1 MHLEQ
6 PDVVAKAKSY
16 VRTLYGDEPLA
27 DIGLEEI
34 EFDST
39 AGIWRVTLAVARH
52 SAQNDLIARLGGML
66 RRSLKVVQIADE
78 DGRPLS
84 MKDRE
89 SLS

>member
-1 MHLEQ
+1 
-6 PDVVAKAKSY
+6 VKAGQECGMAFENY
-16 VRTLYGDEPLA
+16 RTCAPA
-27 DIGLEEI
+27 T
-34 EFDST
+34 SSS
-39 AGIWRVTLAVARH
+39 ASARH